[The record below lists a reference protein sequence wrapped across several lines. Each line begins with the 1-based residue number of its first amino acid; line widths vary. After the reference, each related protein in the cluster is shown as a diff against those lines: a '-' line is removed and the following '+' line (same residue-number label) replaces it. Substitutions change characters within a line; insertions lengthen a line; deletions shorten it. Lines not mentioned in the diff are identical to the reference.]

1 MVGVGMQR
9 RNLTLARTTLLHVR
23 HGHSAQRR
31 KEIRCPGAHAALEI
45 SAVTGATTAAA
56 AASAA
61 VEIDAVG
68 SRRYVGSAVEGAAG
82 HAPDAPVETVTVT

>member
-1 MVGVGMQR
+1 MQR

-31 KEIRCPGAHAALEI
+31 KEIRRPGAHAALEI
-45 SAVTGATTAAA
+45 SAVTGATTAAAA

-82 HAPDAPVETVTVT
+82 HAPDAPVETVAVT